1 MMDMS
6 DVWKIYDREIS
17 ETPMPSKTSPA
28 QTGSNNNT
36 FFSRGISKHG
46 LCCPMQGLL
55 ERGPWKV
62 PHPWYGKATSFTFD
76 FELYLFQVWNVRSVA
91 ATTPQGWRV
100 LCWEEAEAEV
110 PSSHPTWSSTPLT
123 RTRLTCPLPGLAF
136 AMVTLVSDPTGKDV
150 DATGFPHT
158 FAEALL

>member
-76 FELYLFQVWNVRSVA
+76 FELYLFQV
-91 ATTPQGWRV
+91 
-100 LCWEEAEAEV
+100 
-110 PSSHPTWSSTPLT
+110 
-123 RTRLTCPLPGLAF
+123 
-136 AMVTLVSDPTGKDV
+136 
-150 DATGFPHT
+150 
-158 FAEALL
+158 